1 MKRFVFLLVLII
13 SNISIYAQ
21 IDEDIKIPEVFP
33 TEDAVWTI
41 SVTESENN
49 PWAVFEPYY
58 KETTY
63 RTSYYLL
70 GDTIIE
76 NKKYS
81 KLYFIY
87 GELDSLKLKSC
98 NFYTENQLYVG
109 AIRVEGEQ
117 VYLRPHE
124 VIYCIAEDWMCPHI
138 DCIEEDGYPWYKD
151 EDIDYSLF
159 EEDVLMYDFSI
170 EESERLYINNYHTNN
185 NTSYHIVCHH
195 FLATGIIKG
204 SKYAHSWIKG
214 IGSTGGLW
222 FNFDWVP
229 MSGYGE
235 RRSLKSFYYKG
246 KKFYPAEET
255 GINKSIAD
263 TQKNKAYV
271 YAGVLYIENAEGITS
286 VEVYNSLG
294 TPLYRRGAGGEDSSL
309 QIALPSTIKGV
320 LFVKVNNE
328 VVKVIN

>member
-1 MKRFVFLLVLII
+1 
-13 SNISIYAQ
+13 
-21 IDEDIKIPEVFP
+21 
-33 TEDAVWTI
+33 
-41 SVTESENN
+41 
-49 PWAVFEPYY
+49 
-58 KETTY
+58 
-63 RTSYYLL
+63 
-70 GDTIIE
+70 
-76 NKKYS
+76 
-81 KLYFIY
+81 
-87 GELDSLKLKSC
+87 
-98 NFYTENQLYVG
+98 
-109 AIRVEGEQ
+109 
-117 VYLRPHE
+117 
-124 VIYCIAEDWMCPHI
+124 
-138 DCIEEDGYPWYKD
+138 
-151 EDIDYSLF
+151 
-159 EEDVLMYDFSI
+159 MYDFSI